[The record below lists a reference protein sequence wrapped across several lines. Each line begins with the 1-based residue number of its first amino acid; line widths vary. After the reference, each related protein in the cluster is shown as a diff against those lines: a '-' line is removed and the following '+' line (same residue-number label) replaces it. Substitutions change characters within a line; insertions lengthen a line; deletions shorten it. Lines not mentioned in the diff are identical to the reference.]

1 MNVLLFAATAAVL
14 AGLLRRLGVPWA
26 FLAGLVFALHPVHV
40 ESVAWVAERKNTLSG
55 LLYLVAAAAYL
66 AFEPPGG
73 GRRRWG
79 FYALAAVLFLGA
91 LLSKSATCTLPAAL
105 VLVLWWKRPRLSLRD
120 LWPLIPLLA
129 VGAAMGVTTAWVERA
144 YVGAKGDEWAL
155 SLPQQAIIA
164 GKTLWFYASKVFWP
178 HPLCFIYPRWPAE
191 QMGGWHTLYPLSA
204 RGVMV
209 ALVLWR
215 RRIGK
220 GPAVAVLL
228 FAGTLFPALGFFNVY
243 GMRFSFVADHW
254 EYPATIGLI
263 ALGCSLLWR
272 VGGNLARVGLPGR
285 GLALAGAGVLLGAL
299 GTMTWQRTR
308 TYRSEESL
316 WLDTL
321 AKNPDCW
328 MAHNNL
334 GNIFNSRG
342 QVDQAVDHYRQ
353 ALRSRPDMA
362 ELHYNLGL
370 VLTSRGNSARPSRS
384 SVRR

>member
-1 MNVLLFAATAAVL
+1 MPDEPKIKHTFQTMPLLGAAVIVGVTVLAYLPTLGNGFIWDDDSHVTENKTLRSGRGLAMIWTGPTADGTYYPLTFTTFWIEQHLWDNHPLGYHLVNVLLFAATAVVL
-14 AGLLRRLGVPWA
+14 AGLLHRLGVPWA

-105 VLVLWWKRPRLSLRD
+105 ALVLWWKRPRLSLRD

-191 QMGGWHTLYPLSA
+191 QMGGWHTLYP
-204 RGVMV
+204 R
-209 ALVLWR
+209 
-215 RRIGK
+215 
-220 GPAVAVLL
+220 
-228 FAGTLFPALGFFNVY
+228 
-243 GMRFSFVADHW
+243 
-254 EYPATIGLI
+254 
-263 ALGCSLLWR
+263 
-272 VGGNLARVGLPGR
+272 
-285 GLALAGAGVLLGAL
+285 
-299 GTMTWQRTR
+299 
-308 TYRSEESL
+308 
-316 WLDTL
+316 
-321 AKNPDCW
+321 
-328 MAHNNL
+328 
-334 GNIFNSRG
+334 
-342 QVDQAVDHYRQ
+342 
-353 ALRSRPDMA
+353 LR
-362 ELHYNLGL
+362 
-370 VLTSRGNSARPSRS
+370 
-384 SVRR
+384 